1 MTAKR
6 IIVMACTFVVALVLF
21 QSCYDA
27 TTLVIDNSPSITKT
41 VSFKNDIIPIL
52 NKSCNMAGCHNTGG
66 KSPDLSADKAYASLT
81 IGNYLNIGTP
91 DQSVVY
97 LYLTGKKTP
106 QMPLGGSPNPSNIN
120 QYILAWVQ
128 QGAKNN

>member
-6 IIVMACTFVVALVLF
+6 IIVLASIFTVILIVL

-27 TTLVIDNSPSITKT
+27 TTLVIDNNPAVTKA
-41 VSFKNDIIPIL
+41 VSFKNDLIPIFD
-52 NKSCNMAGCHNTGG
+52 KSCNMAGCHITGG
-66 KSPDLSADKAYASLT
+66 KQPDLTESKAYSSL
-81 IGNYLNIGTP
+81 IVGSYVNVNVP
-91 DQSVVY
+91 EQSVVY

-106 QMPLGGSPNPSNIN
+106 QMPLGAANNPSNIN
-120 QYILAWVQ
+120 NLMLAWIQ

>member
-6 IIVMACTFVVALVLF
+6 IILLASTLTVMLIVF

-27 TTLVIDNSPSITKT
+27 TTLVIDNSPAVTKT
-41 VSFKNDIIPIL
+41 VSFKTDLIPIF

-66 KSPDLSADKAYASLT
+66 KQPDLTADKAYASLT
-81 IGNYLNIGTP
+81 IGNYLNIATP

-97 LYLTGKKTP
+97 LYLIGKKTP
-106 QMPLGGSPNPSNIN
+106 QMPLGAANNPSNIN
-120 QYILAWVQ
+120 NLMLAWIQ

>member
-6 IIVMACTFVVALVLF
+6 ILLLASTLTVMLIAF

-27 TTLVIDNSPSITKT
+27 TTLVIDNSPAVTKT
-41 VSFKNDIIPIL
+41 VSFKTDLVPIF
-52 NKSCNMAGCHNTGG
+52 NNSCNMAGCHNTGG
-66 KSPDLSADKAYASLT
+66 KQPDLTTDKAYAALT
-81 IGNYLNIGTP
+81 IGNYLNIATP
-91 DQSVVY
+91 NQSVVY

-106 QMPLGGSPNPSNIN
+106 QMPLGASSNPSNIN
-120 QYILAWVQ
+120 NLMLAWIQ

>member
-1 MTAKR
+1 MAATFG
-6 IIVMACTFVVALVLF
+6 VMLVVL

-27 TTLVIDNSPSITKT
+27 TTLTINNSPAITTT
-41 VSFKNDIIPIL
+41 VSFAKDIVPIL

-66 KSPDLSADKAYASLT
+66 KQPDLTANNAYASLT
-81 IGNYLNIGTP
+81 IGNYLNLSKP

-106 QMPLGGSPNPSNIN
+106 QMPLGAAANPSNIN
-120 QYILAWVQ
+120 NLMLAWIQ